1 MRLRQQVQMPRRCR
15 TTYRQLFL
23 RANLLQEGSLL
34 LVQFNEMRENVG
46 PSRRSWCR
54 CRLLPFCGT
63 IAHNL
68 FPGHVATAGAYALV
82 GMGTAFAGIVRA
94 PTSVVMIFETTRDYA
109 AIVPLRPATEILTAD
124 MMIQEALEKGRNST
138 ASVTAD

>member
-1 MRLRQQVQMPRRCR
+1 
-15 TTYRQLFL
+15 
-23 RANLLQEGSLL
+23 
-34 LVQFNEMRENVG
+34 
-46 PSRRSWCR
+46 
-54 CRLLPFCGT
+54 
-63 IAHNL
+63 
-68 FPGHVATAGAYALV
+68 LV